1 MATPATSMSTTVR
14 QSDEIRRIIDDF
26 SATLSKATSEIKVL
40 TREKGE
46 VERAYEDLM
55 EVNENLIK
63 DLVRKKASSF
73 SRANFKPFVF
83 LLKCIELVSKVRL
96 AQPLGYMSI
105 KCH

>member
-1 MATPATSMSTTVR
+1 MASMTPSTSVTSNVR

-40 TREKGE
+40 TKEKAE

-63 DLVRKKASSF
+63 DLVRKWFLKMVVAASAL
-73 SRANFKPFVF
+73 R
-83 LLKCIELVSKVRL
+83 C
-96 AQPLGYMSI
+96 
-105 KCH
+105 